1 MSTLIQQNLDHIYL
15 TNAMIE
21 DCGHVGPRRLESLGL
36 KHGWINKEKDKVF
49 DKKQDNMTFF
59 PLTSEEADFP
69 NVHEFFT
76 GEGYLGIAGYTTLYQ
91 GQKWLSP
98 AVDIEWLT
106 EEKIRE
112 GYKVNDMHAA
122 TSAEALLMAQALMER
137 ATSRLSRIRGY
148 AEIEDFDA
156 FKQSS
161 GDIPSAEGKW
171 RVIMHIPMQW
181 ACDNLL
187 AFNCSY
193 ECYLGFLRGITL

>member
-49 DKKQDNMTFF
+49 DKKQANMTFF
-59 PLTSEEADFP
+59 PLTSEEAEFP
-69 NVHEFFT
+69 NTHEFFT
-76 GEGYLGIAGYTTLYQ
+76 GEGYLGMAGYTTLYQ

-112 GYKVNDMHAA
+112 GYKSNDMHAG
-122 TSAEALLMAQALMER
+122 TSTEALLIAQSLMER
-137 ATSRLSRIRGY
+137 ASNRLVRIKGY
-148 AEIEDFDA
+148 AEIESIEA
-156 FKQSS
+156 FKESS
-161 GDIPSAEGKW
+161 STPDEGKW

-187 AFNCSY
+187 TWNCSY